1 MSDNTHIT
9 KISGELGLQAEQV
22 EAVATLLDEE
32 ATVPFIARYRK
43 ERTGSLDEVA
53 IAAIRDRIGQ
63 LRELEKRRTAIL
75 ASLKD
80 RELLTDE
87 LEARVRAAE
96 TRANLED
103 IYLPYRPKR
112 RTRATAARERGLEPL
127 AERIFGQEDADPEAE
142 AAAFVNPEKEVDSAE
157 DALSG
162 ARDIIAEWINED
174 EAARAALRELF
185 HKKAE
190 IRSSVVEEKEAPG
203 IKFRDYFDW
212 SEPALKAPSHRVLAM
227 RRGEKEDVLR
237 MTIAP
242 PEDEAVA
249 RLEKLFVKGEGPASE
264 QVRLA
269 VSDSY
274 RRLLSLSLET
284 ELRSQVREKAEE
296 EATRVFARNLR
307 ELLMAPPMGRC
318 RIMAIDPGFRT
329 GCKVVCLDEQGKL
342 LDRAGIYPHSG
353 EKKKERAARIVQ
365 SLHTQYEFKAIAVGN
380 GTAGRETA
388 QFLRTIELAGDPPI
402 VLVNESGASVYSASS
417 AAREE
422 FPALDVTV
430 RGAISIGRRLMDPL
444 AELVKIDPKSI
455 GVGQYQHD
463 VDQVSLKKSLDDVV
477 TSCVNNVGVE
487 VNTASAQ
494 LLSYVSGIGPA
505 LAKHIV
511 AYRDK
516 EGPFVSRTDLRQVP
530 NLGPRAFEQA
540 AGFLRIGNGDNPL
553 DASAVHPESY
563 DIVDRMAAEQ
573 QCGVK
578 DLMDDS
584 AVRGRIE
591 LDAYVTDT
599 VGLPT
604 LEDILEELAR
614 PGRDPRDEFK
624 AVQYTEG
631 VHTIDEVKEGMRLN
645 GVVTNVTNF
654 GAFVD
659 VGIHLDGL
667 VHISQLVDRYVKH
680 AGEAVKVGQQVEVR
694 VLGVDTERNR
704 ISLSM
709 RTERTERTAQ
719 GQQNGKPAR
728 RRRRRSSR
736 NRQAARTDGD
746 RKETAG
752 RVDASARPE
761 ESRNV
766 GASEKAETTAKAETP
781 AKVESQKKRRTRKP
795 RRKAAGPAGPAAK
808 KVLTVDHL
816 LKLNRKL

>member
-1 MSDNTHIT
+1 MAENTHIT
-9 KISGELGLQAEQV
+9 KISGELGLRTEQV
-22 EAVATLLDEE
+22 EAVALLLDEE

-53 IAAIRDRIGQ
+53 ITSIRDRIDQ
-63 LRELEKRRTAIL
+63 LRELEKRRSSIL
-75 ASLKD
+75 RSLED
-80 RELLTDE
+80 RALLTDE
-87 LEARVRAAE
+87 LASRLRAAE
-96 TRANLED
+96 TRTDLED

-112 RTRATAARERGLEPL
+112 RTRASVARDKGLEPL
-127 AERIFGQEDADPEAE
+127 AERIFGQEELDPGAE
-142 AAAFVNPEKEVDSAE
+142 AASFVNPEKDVGSPEE
-157 DALSG
+157 ALAG

-174 EAARAALRELF
+174 AAARSTLRQLF
-185 HKKAE
+185 HKKAV
-190 IRSSVVEEKEAPG
+190 IRSTVVAKKEAEG
-203 IKFRDYFDW
+203 VKFRDYFDW
-212 SEPALKAPSHRVLAM
+212 SEPALKAPSHRVLAI

-242 PEDEAVA
+242 PETEAVA
-249 RLEKLFVKGEGPASE
+249 RLEKLFVKNESPAAE

-274 RRLLSLSLET
+274 RRLLALSLET
-284 ELRSQVREKAEE
+284 ELRSLVRQRAEE

-307 ELLMAPPMGRC
+307 ELLMAPPLGRR
-318 RIMAIDPGFRT
+318 RILAIDPGFRT
-329 GCKVVCLDEQGKL
+329 GCKVVCLNEQGKL
-342 LDRAGIYPHSG
+342 LDRSSIYPHSG
-353 EKKKERAARIVQ
+353 KKKKEKAARIIE
-365 SLHTQYEFKAIAVGN
+365 SLHAQYEFDAIAVGN
-380 GTAGRETA
+380 GTAGRETT
-388 QFLRTIELAGDPPI
+388 QFLRAVELEGDPPI
-402 VLVNESGASVYSASS
+402 VLVNESGASVYSASE

-463 VDQVSLKKSLDDVV
+463 VDQVSMKRSLDDVV
-477 TSCVNNVGVE
+477 MSCVNDVGVE

-494 LLSYVSGIGPA
+494 LLSYVSGIGPE
-505 LAKHIV
+505 LAKKIV
-511 AYRDK
+511 AYRDE
-516 EGPFVSRTDLRQVP
+516 EGPFASRMDLRQVP

-563 DIVDRMAAEQ
+563 GILDRMASDQ

-578 DLMDDS
+578 ELMGDS
-584 AVRGRIE
+584 AVRSRIA
-591 LDAYVTDT
+591 LDAYVTDA

-614 PGRDPRDEFK
+614 PGRDPRDAFK
-624 AVQYTEG
+624 PVEYTEG
-631 VHTIDEVKEGMRLN
+631 IHTIDEVKEGMRLD

-659 VGIHLDGL
+659 VGVHLDGL

-680 AGEAVKVGQQVEVR
+680 AGEVVKVGQQVSVR
-694 VLGVDTERNR
+694 VLGVDQERNR

-709 RTERTERTAQ
+709 REEREAQAEKNERAD
-719 GQQNGKPAR
+719 R
-728 RRRRRSSR
+728 RRRRRPSR
-736 NRQAARTDGD
+736 PRQDAGPGDGNQGQ
-746 RKETAG
+746 KEEASAKT
-752 RVDASARPE
+752 DASGHAEQPMPA
-761 ESRNV
+761 ESPR
-766 GASEKAETTAKAETP
+766 KRQT
-781 AKVESQKKRRTRKP
+781 KKPKP
-795 RRKAAGPAGPAAK
+795 RQRSTAATKP
-808 KVLTVDHL
+808 LTVGNL

>member
-1 MSDNTHIT
+1 MSENTYIK
-9 KISGELGLQAEQV
+9 KISGELGLQAGQV
-22 EAVATLLDEE
+22 EAVAALLDED

-53 IAAIRDRIGQ
+53 ITAIRDRIGQ
-63 LRELEKRRTAIL
+63 LRELEKRRTSIL

-80 RELLTDE
+80 RDLLTEE
-87 LEARVRAAE
+87 LESLVRDAE
-96 TRANLED
+96 TRTVLED

-112 RTRATAARERGLEPL
+112 RTRATAAREKGLEPL
-127 AERIFGQEDADPEAE
+127 AERIFGQEEMDLDAEV
-142 AAAFVNPEKEVDSAE
+142 AAFVDPEKAVASAE
-157 DALSG
+157 EALAG
-162 ARDIIAEWINED
+162 ARDIMAEWINED
-174 EAARAALRELF
+174 ATARAALRRLF
-185 HKKAE
+185 HKKAV
-190 IRSSVVEEKEAPG
+190 IRSTVVEKKETSG
-203 IKFRDYFDW
+203 VKFRDYFDW
-212 SEPALKAPSHRVLAM
+212 SEPALKAPSHRVLAI

-242 PEDEAVA
+242 PEGEAVA
-249 RLEKLFVKGEGPASE
+249 QLEQQFVKGEGPVAE
-264 QVRLA
+264 QIRLA

-284 ELRSQVREKAEE
+284 ELRSLVRQNAEE

-307 ELLMAPPMGRC
+307 ELLMAPPLGRR
-318 RIMAIDPGFRT
+318 RILAIDPGFRT

-342 LDRAGIYPHSG
+342 LDRASIYPHSG
-353 EKKKERAARIVQ
+353 EKKKERAARIIQ
-365 SLHTQYEFKAIAVGN
+365 SFHAQYEFGAIAVGN
-380 GTAGRETA
+380 GTAGRETT
-388 QFLRTIELAGDPPI
+388 QFLRTIELAGDPAI
-402 VLVNESGASVYSASS
+402 MLVNESGASVYSASA

-463 VDQVSLKKSLDDVV
+463 VDQGSLQKSLDDVV

-494 LLSYVSGIGPA
+494 LLSYVSGIGSA
-505 LAKHIV
+505 LAKNIV
-511 AYRDK
+511 AHRDK
-516 EGPFVSRTDLRQVP
+516 EGPFASRTDLQQVP

-540 AGFLRIGNGDNPL
+540 AGFLRVGNGANPL

-563 DIVDRMAAEQ
+563 EIVDRMATDQ

-578 DLMDDS
+578 DLMDD
-584 AVRGRIE
+584 ADIRGRIG

-604 LEDILEELAR
+604 LEDILKELAR
-614 PGRDPRDEFK
+614 PGRDPRDAFQP
-624 AVQYTEG
+624 VQYTEG
-631 VHTIDEVKEGMRLN
+631 IHSIDEVKEGMRLN
-645 GVVTNVTNF
+645 GVITNVTNF

-659 VGIHLDGL
+659 VGVHLDGL
-667 VHISQLVDRYVKH
+667 VHISQLVNRYVKH

-694 VLGVDTERNR
+694 VLGVDQERNR

-709 RTERTERTAQ
+709 REEQERN
-719 GQQNGKPAR
+719 NGKPDR
-728 RRRRRSSR
+728 RRRRRPSK
-736 NRQAARTDGD
+736 NRQNARADD
-746 RKETAG
+746 RKAEAAG
-752 RVDASARPE
+752 NASTE
-761 ESRNV
+761 
-766 GASEKAETTAKAETP
+766 GKAEDSVKADATSKAEDSGK
-781 AKVESQKKRRTRKP
+781 AEASGMVISRKN
-795 RRKAAGPAGPAAK
+795 RRKKPANRKSAGQRSSAAN